1 MVNHDSHALADVL
14 IYDGIVQGVGL
25 NLQVCGHIC
34 MRSLA
39 LFNSDDGHM
48 HIASHNTIECTTHAH
63 THMRT
68 LTLTHIH
75 TPRHAHTQTHKST
88 HTHTHTHTRTN
99 TQTHTDTHKHTHA
112 NFKVSPGTKVVD
124 AHGKLVMPGGID
136 PHTHL
141 DMPFGGTVSCDD
153 FFSGQVGPRGA
164 CAGFSVWLATQK
176 KLFACP
182 EPAPPQQTVGLET
195 FP

>member
-1 MVNHDSHALADVL
+1 
-14 IYDGIVQGVGL
+14 
-25 NLQVCGHIC
+25 
-34 MRSLA
+34 
-39 LFNSDDGHM
+39 M
-48 HIASHNTIECTTHAH
+48 HHTRTHTHAH
-63 THMRT
+63 THSHTHTYTETRT
-68 LTLTHIH
+68 H
-75 TPRHAHTQTHKST
+75 TDTQKYT

-153 FFSGQVGPRGA
+153 FFSGQVGPLGA
-164 CAGFSVWLATQK
+164 CAGSSVWLATQK

-182 EPAPPQQTVGLET
+182 EPAPPQQTVSFET

>member
-1 MVNHDSHALADVL
+1 VDIFVCQAL
-14 IYDGIVQGVGL
+14 
-25 NLQVCGHIC
+25 
-34 MRSLA
+34 

-48 HIASHNTIECTTHAH
+48 HIASHTFLCTTHSLSH
-63 THMRT
+63 TY
-68 LTLTHIH
+68 IH
-75 TPRHAHTQTHKST
+75 TQTRTHTRTHTHTQTHTST
-88 HTHTHTHTRTN
+88 HTHIHTHTHTTTHTHTQTHTN
-99 TQTHTDTHKHTHA
+99 THTDTHKRAHA